1 MFQLSVRNQ
10 KNCLLLWKIE
20 GTFQAITHG
29 LLNSNSS
36 NPLRVK
42 SLEKYS
48 SLVPRHLFREGLHN
62 SLSAF
67 VGNATSVAGC
77 VCFSAEITFPAVGEL
92 SQPESAPVRSL
103 YLLFWPNTSFFF
115 FKFQLCFLKSSTAG
129 KL

>member
-1 MFQLSVRNQ
+1 MFQLAVRNQ

-29 LLNSNSS
+29 LRNSNSS

-48 SLVPRHLFREGLHN
+48 ILVPRHLFREGLHN

-67 VGNATSVAGC
+67 GGSGTSVAGR
-77 VCFSAEITFPAVGEL
+77 VCFSAVITFLAVGEP
-92 SQPESAPVRSL
+92 SQPESAPVRKEPVFA
-103 YLLFWPNTSFFF
+103 FWPNTSIFFLVSALF
-115 FKFQLCFLKSSTAG
+115 FKELHSR
-129 KL
+129 